1 MSPTSKALGPRIV
14 GRKQPNEI
22 LNYRRI
28 SKAIPPAI
36 SRKDQQSA
44 RRGAE
49 GFKAQARFIAVCR
62 EADEQILA

>member
-36 SRKDQQSA
+36 SRKDQRSA

-49 GFKAQARFIAVCR
+49 GFKAWARFIAVCR
-62 EADEQILA
+62 EADEQILV